1 MALLG
6 NGVQPPL
13 LEVGEKG
20 GVSPPTRSRRQGLLL
35 PNLAWKLKI
44 AGAVYGNTRVSCGA
58 GSRDDGINV
67 SNVLRVISFEL
78 PCAYFKH
85 LNDHPRFLKTV
96 SQGFLSLPLPVWP
109 PHGKATGGAALDGV
123 SSAAS
128 ARRGAAG
135 AALNPRIKG
144 D

>member
-1 MALLG
+1 M
-6 NGVQPPL
+6 VH
-13 LEVGEKG
+13 
-20 GVSPPTRSRRQGLLL
+20 GL
-35 PNLAWKLKI
+35 K
-44 AGAVYGNTRVSCGA
+44 A

-96 SQGFLSLPLPVWP
+96 SHGFMSLPLLEWP
-109 PHGKATGGAALDGV
+109 PRGQAAGV
-123 SSAAS
+123 GSGWSQVEQSHFAAS
-128 ARRGAAG
+128 AKAAG
-135 AALNPRIKG
+135 AELNPDKG